1 MSGQSK
7 KPSSSGDHEDRR
19 GCTDQLTSRPQP
31 IGTAT
36 DVAAAALGCVGS
48 GDREVSAPH
57 PIAYRVSPLIAIF
70 VLVHAL
76 YYLAGFRFIDTTLI
90 EVMHFIDVELLKTR
104 LLESV
109 FYLHIQPPLFNL
121 FTGLVLK
128 LAPDPTWL
136 FQLIFLFCGLVLYL
150 NVFFIQ
156 VKLGV
161 NARLAA
167 ILAIVFMA
175 SPSFILW
182 EHFLLYTL
190 PIATLLS
197 IAALCLLNY
206 LESRRTR
213 PLLGFFLAIF
223 VLCGIASMFHLGY
236 FVLLFGALLAFSRG
250 HRRQIL
256 AVGLVPLLVLFGFY
270 FKNYLLFG
278 EFNVCSFAEKNLW
291 IMTAGNMPWDE
302 KTKLVEE
309 GKLSELSLINRWDA
323 LNNYPPKYSEV
334 PERFREIP
342 VLTTTHKANGSVN
355 YNHFGYIENC
365 EVYGAD
371 AKYVLLHEPRHF
383 IVSTLQSWYRY
394 FKSSSDLPVAPEN
407 QQHIRP
413 MLSFYDHVVY
423 GKLPFDLSPWSRM
436 VEKTQSAPCV
446 FLLLGL
452 PLVLFYGTY
461 LAWQPGASGLK
472 SAQRATLAF
481 MVFTIFMVAGL
492 GCSLDY
498 LETARYRFTTD
509 GLSVA
514 LLGLGVQELWGRR
527 HRRV

>member
-1 MSGQSK
+1 MIL
-7 KPSSSGDHEDRR
+7 HRNTEYWTFR
-19 GCTDQLTSRPQP
+19 L
-31 IGTAT
+31 
-36 DVAAAALGCVGS
+36 AAAFAV
-48 GDREVSAPH
+48 
-57 PIAYRVSPLIAIF
+57 
-70 VLVHAL
+70 VHAL
-76 YYLAGFRFIDTTLI
+76 YYLAGIRFIDTTLI
-90 EVMHFIDVELLKTR
+90 EVMHFIDAELLKTR

-136 FQLIFLFCGLVLYL
+136 FQAVFLACGLVLYL
-150 NVFFIQ
+150 NVFFLQ

-161 NARLAA
+161 NARLAGF
-167 ILAIVFMA
+167 LATVFMA

-213 PLLGFFLAIF
+213 PLVGFFLAIF
-223 VLCGIASMFHLGY
+223 ALCGIASMFHFGY
-236 FVLLFGALLAFSRG
+236 FVLLFGALLVFSRG
-250 HRRQIL
+250 YRRQIL
-256 AVGLVPLLVLFGFY
+256 TVGIVPLLVLFGFY
-270 FKNYLLFG
+270 FKNYVLFG

-323 LNNYPPKYSEV
+323 LDNYPPAYSEV
-334 PERFREIP
+334 PERFQDIP
-342 VLTTTHKANGSVN
+342 VLATTHKANGKVN

-383 IVSTLQSWYRY
+383 IVSTVQSWYRY

-413 MLSFYDHVVY
+413 MLAFYDHILY
-423 GKLPFDLSPWSRM
+423 GKVPFDLSPWSRL
-436 VEKTQSAPCV
+436 VEKTQSAPSV
-446 FLLLGL
+446 FLLVGL
-452 PLVLFYGTY
+452 S
-461 LAWQPGASGLK
+461 LAFFFGLYRAARPGLSA
-472 SAQRATLAF
+472 AQRATLAF
-481 MVFTIFMVAGL
+481 MVFTIFMVAFL

-509 GLSVA
+509 GLSVV
-514 LLGLGVQELWGRR
+514 LLGLLIHSMRIKWSEVRTAATRLP
-527 HRRV
+527 

>member
-1 MSGQSK
+1 MT
-7 KPSSSGDHEDRR
+7 PHR
-19 GCTDQLTSRPQP
+19 LTENWTLRL
-31 IGTAT
+31 T
-36 DVAAAALGCVGS
+36 
-48 GDREVSAPH
+48 
-57 PIAYRVSPLIAIF
+57 AIF
-70 VLVHAL
+70 AVVHAL
-76 YYLAGFRFIDTTLI
+76 YYLAGIRFIDTTLI

-109 FYLHIQPPLFNL
+109 LYLHIQPPLFNL
-121 FTGLVLK
+121 FVGLVFK
-128 LAPDPTWL
+128 VSSDPTWL
-136 FQLIFLFCGLVLYL
+136 FQGIFLTCGLVLYL
-150 NVFFIQ
+150 NIFSLQLKF
-156 VKLGV
+156 GV

-167 ILAIVFMA
+167 FLATIFMA

-197 IAALCLLNY
+197 IAALCLLSY

-213 PLLGFFLAIF
+213 PLVGFFLAIF

-236 FVLLFGALLAFSRG
+236 FVLLFGALLVMSRG
-250 HRRQIL
+250 YRRQIL

-323 LNNYPPKYSEV
+323 LDNYPPKYSEV
-334 PERFREIP
+334 PERFRDIP
-342 VLTTTHKANGSVN
+342 VLATTHKTNGKVN

-383 IVSTLQSWYRY
+383 IVSTMQSWYRY

-407 QQHIRP
+407 QQRIRP
-413 MLSFYDHVVY
+413 ALAFYDHVIY
-423 GKLPFDLSPWSRM
+423 GKFPFDLSPWSRL
-436 VEKTQSAPCV
+436 VEKTQSTPCV
-446 FLLLGL
+446 FLLAGL
-452 PLVLFYGTY
+452 PLVFMYGLY
-461 LAWQPGASGLK
+461 RAARPGLSD
-472 SAQRATLAF
+472 AQRSTLAF
-481 MVFTIFMVAGL
+481 IVLTIFMVAFL

-509 GLSVA
+509 GLSVV
-514 LLGLGVQELWGRR
+514 LLGVLVQSTWRGWRGGGSDVVQALGHGARPLQ
-527 HRRV
+527 

>member
-1 MSGQSK
+1 MSRQPNNSE
-7 KPSSSGDHEDRR
+7 SSAGNEDRR
-19 GCTDQLTSRPQP
+19 DCADRLATRRGP

-36 DVAAAALGCVGS
+36 EDPVAALGCVGS
-48 GDREVSAPH
+48 GDGGFFSANN
-57 PIAYRVSPLIAIF
+57 IAYRVSPLIAIF
-70 VLVHAL
+70 AAVHAL
-76 YYLAGFRFIDTTLI
+76 YYLAGIRFIDTTLI

-128 LAPDPTWL
+128 VAPDPTWL
-136 FQLIFLFCGLVLYL
+136 FQVIFLACGLVLYL
-150 NVFFIQ
+150 NVFFLQ
-156 VKLGV
+156 VKFGV

-167 ILAIVFMA
+167 ILAIIFMA

-206 LESRRTR
+206 LESRRTQ
-213 PLLGFFLAIF
+213 PLAGFFLVIF

-236 FVLLFGALLAFSRG
+236 FVLLFGALLAFGRRY
-250 HRRQIL
+250 RRQIL

-323 LNNYPPKYSEV
+323 LDNYPPKYSEV
-334 PERFREIP
+334 PERFRDIP
-342 VLTTTHKANGSVN
+342 VLATTHKANGKVN
-355 YNHFGYIENC
+355 YNHFGYIENS

-371 AKYVLLHEPRHF
+371 AKYVLLNEPRHF
-383 IVSTLQSWYRY
+383 IVSTVQSWYRY

-407 QQHIRP
+407 QQHIRSV
-413 MLSFYDHVVY
+413 LAFYDHMVY
-423 GKLPFDLSPWSRM
+423 GKVPFDLSRWSRV
-436 VEKTQSAPCV
+436 VEKTQSQPCLI
-446 FLLLGL
+446 LLIGL
-452 PLVLFYGTY
+452 PLVFLHGLYR
-461 LAWQPGASGLK
+461 AWRPGPLHLGI
-472 SAQRATLAF
+472 AQRVTLAF
-481 MVFTIFMVAGL
+481 MLFTIFMVAAL

-509 GLSVA
+509 GLSLVLFGQCLREAA
-514 LLGLGVQELWGRR
+514 LRFRG
-527 HRRV
+527 

>member
-1 MSGQSK
+1 MT
-7 KPSSSGDHEDRR
+7 PYR
-19 GCTDQLTSRPQP
+19 LTENWTLRL
-31 IGTAT
+31 TA
-36 DVAAAALGCVGS
+36 VFAA
-48 GDREVSAPH
+48 
-57 PIAYRVSPLIAIF
+57 
-70 VLVHAL
+70 VHAL
-76 YYLAGFRFIDTTLI
+76 YYIAGIRFIDTTLI

-128 LAPDPTWL
+128 VAPDPTWL
-136 FQLIFLFCGLVLYL
+136 FQGIFLACGLVLYL
-150 NVFFIQ
+150 NVFFLQ
-156 VKLGV
+156 VKFGV
-161 NARLAA
+161 NAHLAA
-167 ILAIVFMA
+167 ILATVFMA
-175 SPSFILW
+175 SPPFILW

-197 IAALCLLNY
+197 VAALCLLNY

-213 PLLGFFLAIF
+213 PLAGFFLAIF

-236 FVLLFGALLAFSRG
+236 FVLLFGALLVMSRG
-250 HRRQIL
+250 HRRQML

-278 EFNVCSFAEKNLW
+278 EFNVCTFAEKNLW

-302 KTKLVEE
+302 KSKMVEE

-323 LNNYPPKYSEV
+323 LDNYPPRYSEV
-334 PERFREIP
+334 PDRFRDIP
-342 VLTTTHKANGSVN
+342 VLAMTHKSNGKVN

-383 IVSTLQSWYRY
+383 IVSTVQSWYRY

-407 QQHIRP
+407 QRHIRP
-413 MLSFYDHVVY
+413 ILAFYDHVVY
-423 GKLPFDLSPWSRM
+423 GKLPIDLSSWSRL
-436 VEKTQSAPCV
+436 VEKTQSPPCV
-446 FLLLGL
+446 FLLVGL
-452 PLVLFYGTY
+452 PLVFFYG
-461 LAWQPGASGLK
+461 LHRSARPGLSP
-472 SAQRATLAF
+472 AQRATLAF
-481 MVFTIFMVAGL
+481 MVFTIFMVAVL

-514 LLGLGVQELWGRR
+514 ILGLLLNSTWITWRGGGAEAGRLT
-527 HRRV
+527 

>member
-1 MSGQSK
+1 MTL
-7 KPSSSGDHEDRR
+7 HR
-19 GCTDQLTSRPQP
+19 LTENWTLRL
-31 IGTAT
+31 T
-36 DVAAAALGCVGS
+36 
-48 GDREVSAPH
+48 
-57 PIAYRVSPLIAIF
+57 AIF
-70 VLVHAL
+70 AAVHEL
-76 YYLAGFRFIDTTLI
+76 YYLAGVRFLDTTLI
-90 EVMHFIDVELLKTR
+90 EVMHFIDGELLKTR

-136 FQLIFLFCGLVLYL
+136 FQVIFLACGLVLYL
-150 NVFFIQ
+150 NVYSLQ
-156 VKLGV
+156 VKFGV

-167 ILAIVFMA
+167 ILATAFMA

-197 IAALCLLNY
+197 VAALCLLNY
-206 LESRRTR
+206 LDSRRTR
-213 PLLGFFLAIF
+213 PLVGFSLAIF

-236 FVLLFGALLAFSRG
+236 FVLLFGALLAFGRG

-323 LNNYPPKYSEV
+323 LDNYPPKYSEV
-334 PERFREIP
+334 PERFRDIP
-342 VLTTTHKANGSVN
+342 VLATTHKANGSVN

-383 IVSTLQSWYRY
+383 FVSTIQSWYRY

-413 MLSFYDHVVY
+413 MLAFYDHVVY
-423 GKLPFDLSPWSRM
+423 GKLPFDLSPWSRL

-446 FLLLGL
+446 FLLVGL
-452 PLVLFYGTY
+452 PVVFFYGVY
-461 LAWQPGASGLK
+461 RAARPGLRP
-472 SAQRATLAF
+472 AQRATLTF
-481 MVFTIFMVAGL
+481 LIFTIFMVAFL

-509 GLSVA
+509 GLSVV
-514 LLGLGVQELWGRR
+514 LLGLLVQSTCRKWRGGGEQVVHSPWRGARLPR
-527 HRRV
+527 

>member
-1 MSGQSK
+1 MTLQ
-7 KPSSSGDHEDRR
+7 R
-19 GCTDQLTSRPQP
+19 LTENWTLRL
-31 IGTAT
+31 T
-36 DVAAAALGCVGS
+36 
-48 GDREVSAPH
+48 
-57 PIAYRVSPLIAIF
+57 AIF
-70 VLVHAL
+70 AVVHAL
-76 YYLAGFRFIDTTLI
+76 YYLAGVRFIDTTLI

-128 LAPDPTWL
+128 VAPDPTWL
-136 FQLIFLFCGLVLYL
+136 FQVIFLACGLVLYL
-150 NVFFIQ
+150 NIFSLQ
-156 VKLGV
+156 VKFGV

-167 ILAIVFMA
+167 ILATVFMA

-197 IAALCLLNY
+197 VAALCLLNY

-213 PLLGFFLAIF
+213 PLAGFFIAIF

-236 FVLLFGALLAFSRG
+236 FVLLFGALLVLGRG

-302 KTKLVEE
+302 KTKLVDA

-323 LNNYPPKYSEV
+323 LDNYPPKFSEV
-334 PERFREIP
+334 PERFQDIP
-342 VLTTTHKANGSVN
+342 VLATTHKANGKVN

-383 IVSTLQSWYRY
+383 IVSTIQSWYRY
-394 FKSSSDLPVAPEN
+394 FKASSDLPVAPEN

-413 MLSFYDHVVY
+413 LLAFYDHILY
-423 GKLPFDLSPWSRM
+423 GKVPFDLSQWSRL
-436 VEKTQSAPCV
+436 VEKTQSQPCV
-446 FLLLGL
+446 FLLVGL
-452 PLVLFYGTY
+452 PLVLFYGVY
-461 LAWQPGASGLK
+461 RAARPGLSA
-472 SAQRATLAF
+472 AQRATLVF
-481 MVFTIFMVAGL
+481 MVFTIFMVAFL

-509 GLSVA
+509 GLSVVLFG
-514 LLGLGVQELWGRR
+514 LLLNEWRARWRAGSRT
-527 HRRV
+527 